1 MHSCI
6 CRLWLLHHSVELAL
20 LTFFSK
26 PLEKK
31 LFWWLSVPAVTT
43 ACLVEQPTLMP
54 IISLALFLTESDHLS
69 INLKIATI
77 FAVDIINLVCVCS
90 FPILGFEASPLP
102 CWPTP
107 CFGTRKLL
115 AKLGFFTKKHKV
127 WAVCALLV
135 SSLPGKGCLPLPL
148 LSPVTDSLLTSS
160 VGFGAPS
167 WSALVWVDVEGGCS
181 QADRSGG
188 NTGCKDG
195 SNRQM
200 DVWV

>member
-6 CRLWLLHHSVELAL
+6 LRLWLLHQGVELAL

-26 PLEKK
+26 PLEKQ
-31 LFWWLSVPAVTT
+31 LFWRLSVPAVTT

-102 CWPTP
+102 C
-107 CFGTRKLL
+107 
-115 AKLGFFTKKHKV
+115 
-127 WAVCALLV
+127 
-135 SSLPGKGCLPLPL
+135 
-148 LSPVTDSLLTSS
+148 
-160 VGFGAPS
+160 
-167 WSALVWVDVEGGCS
+167 
-181 QADRSGG
+181 
-188 NTGCKDG
+188 
-195 SNRQM
+195 
-200 DVWV
+200 